1 MTTSDQRPPARLLAQ
16 PERSPLDRP
25 ARIRLALR
33 QLVGDHGFHGASMS
47 AVAKQAGVAV
57 GTAYVHYDSKDALVI
72 DAYRELKEELL
83 GAAVDG
89 VDLALPA
96 EARFLAL
103 WRNVH
108 RYLAA
113 APERARFLLQ
123 VEVSP
128 YAGRAHQAAME
139 GQDAG
144 AAERDGD
151 VGASGDPVSAALAD
165 VADRLID
172 LPPLVQFDLAVGP
185 AIRLVASG
193 QELDEVETDRLARA
207 CWRATFEAG
216 RG

>member
-1 MTTSDQRPPARLLAQ
+1 M
-16 PERSPLDRP
+16 DRP

-47 AVAKQAGVAV
+47 AVAKQARVAV
-57 GTAYVHYDSKDALVI
+57 GTAYVHYESKDALVI

-83 GAAVDG
+83 AAAVDQ
-89 VDLALPA
+89 VDLALPP
-96 EARFLAL
+96 EERFLAL

-108 RYLAA
+108 HYLAA

-128 YAGRAHQAAME
+128 YAGQAHQAAM
-139 GQDAG
+139 
-144 AAERDGD
+144 DGVAD
-151 VGASGDPVSAALAD
+151 PGSDPVSAALAD

-193 QELDEVETDRLARA
+193 QRLDEAGTDRLARA
-207 CWRATFEAG
+207 CWRATFEDG